1 MNSMVQMAI
10 GLSKQ
15 YAHDEGIY
23 IEIPEEYIT
32 EDDIDELYYEEMGDI
47 MFFGNP
53 YDNYDV
59 KDKAYCMLI
68 VNLIRQ
74 GVVKTTT
81 PLIEIDRIPL
91 KGSYYSNNFFK
102 DTKYALAT
110 GILAAYGYSFYSF
123 SSNDI
128 RNISDVLVQTLKSYF
143 DKDVLIGGNVSGMN
157 ATAVTAF
164 AKLKTYGFCSED
176 YLDILNDMSLDIVCT
191 VRHILTRMLVKEYG
205 LPEKFATDALLDD
218 LSLMSSEESCLQD
231 DIIMFW
237 NPRLS
242 KALVDTS
249 NSELIEAIKPL
260 ESLNIFDLS
269 DTLMCDAQLEVS
281 RINLDGECV
290 FLFVPTI
297 AFDMNGI
304 DTYISWGALN
314 LFGLLS
320 VVKIDDIL
328 VKLGY

>member
-1 MNSMVQMAI
+1 
-10 GLSKQ
+10 
-15 YAHDEGIY
+15 
-23 IEIPEEYIT
+23 
-32 EDDIDELYYEEMGDI
+32 
-47 MFFGNP
+47 
-53 YDNYDV
+53 
-59 KDKAYCMLI
+59 
-68 VNLIRQ
+68 
-74 GVVKTTT
+74 
-81 PLIEIDRIPL
+81 
-91 KGSYYSNNFFK
+91 
-102 DTKYALAT
+102 
-110 GILAAYGYSFYSF
+110 
-123 SSNDI
+123 
-128 RNISDVLVQTLKSYF
+128 
-143 DKDVLIGGNVSGMN
+143 
-157 ATAVTAF
+157 
-164 AKLKTYGFCSED
+164 
-176 YLDILNDMSLDIVCT
+176 MSLDIVCT

-218 LSLMSSEESCLQD
+218 LSLMSSEEFCLQD